1 MKNQKIIFSIYLAL
15 FILSISIFARED
27 DDDFAI
33 ELEKTF
39 NATRAIK
46 DQGSA
51 RFSTIV
57 DSKTIIDELGF
68 GWNLGNTFDA
78 WNSSQNQG
86 LSSETSWGNPETT
99 QEMLDALV
107 KKGFKAIRIPVT
119 WHNHLI
125 DKKYTIDPNWMT
137 RVKRVVDWSIRKGL
151 YVILNTHHDN
161 AEKRNTSL
169 KYGQGYYPLLK
180 DIEESEKFIYNVWAQ
195 IALAF
200 NNGYDHHLIFE
211 GLNEPRMIG
220 MTHEWWYDVDDE
232 TCKESAAVLNEFH
245 KIIHKAIRESGGNNA
260 KRFILVTPLSAGYDA
275 TVNSPFEFPDDSE
288 YNPGNNKLL
297 LSVHMYA
304 PMILL

>member
-51 RFSTIV
+51 RFSTNV

-107 KKGFKAIRIPVT
+107 KT
-119 WHNHLI
+119 
-125 DKKYTIDPNWMT
+125 
-137 RVKRVVDWSIRKGL
+137 
-151 YVILNTHHDN
+151 
-161 AEKRNTSL
+161 
-169 KYGQGYYPLLK
+169 
-180 DIEESEKFIYNVWAQ
+180 
-195 IALAF
+195 
-200 NNGYDHHLIFE
+200 
-211 GLNEPRMIG
+211 
-220 MTHEWWYDVDDE
+220 
-232 TCKESAAVLNEFH
+232 
-245 KIIHKAIRESGGNNA
+245 
-260 KRFILVTPLSAGYDA
+260 
-275 TVNSPFEFPDDSE
+275 
-288 YNPGNNKLL
+288 
-297 LSVHMYA
+297 
-304 PMILL
+304 